1 MQFLRRFEKGEADIR
16 LSNFYMLLKRIN
28 VTFEEF
34 NAYVDLQ
41 TLDKEI
47 NLLEKRVDLLLITRD
62 ELGFERLIRK
72 YEYDKQAEKD
82 SFSAHIQA
90 LLKIVYNKA
99 FGK

>member
-47 NLLEKRVDLLLITRD
+47 NLLEKRVDLLLTTRD

-90 LLKIVYNKA
+90 LLNIVYNKA